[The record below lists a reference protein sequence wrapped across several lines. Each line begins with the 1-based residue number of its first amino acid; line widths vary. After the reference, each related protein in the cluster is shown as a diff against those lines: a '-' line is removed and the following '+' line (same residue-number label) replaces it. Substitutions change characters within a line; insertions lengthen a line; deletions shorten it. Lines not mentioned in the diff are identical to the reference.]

1 MPGQSWQLNETGA
14 YFSNSK
20 LSKDLIAKA
29 QPMTRFRQ
37 FTTKRADFGK
47 NEGQNLLFD
56 KLLDV
61 ETQGG
66 QLSEGQPI
74 PKTGFK
80 IRQGTCTANPYG
92 NSIPFTEEFEN
103 YSEFNVNDPIQS
115 RLINDAALVLD
126 QAAEAAFRQTKVIY
140 TPLQGAAPGD
150 ASQWS
155 VTGTAGVSSATR
167 RPVVPEDFVAVAD
180 AMKEGNYGGNISA
193 PVPFY
198 DNKQNYIN
206 IGSVS
211 SMRAL
216 RNPQAAG
223 ELNWRQDVQYG
234 DPKLLFSGEAGTWE
248 KVRFVEENHILG
260 RIKNADG
267 TDSGFA
273 GESYMFGKDAVMEI
287 VVCPLEVRRNVP
299 GDYGRDKGMAYYY
312 CGGFAPYWEYDA
324 TNEPENRIVR
334 IGG

>member
-14 YFSNSK
+14 YFSNNK

-47 NEGQNLLFD
+47 SEGQNLLFD

-61 ETQGG
+61 EVSGG

-80 IRQGTCTANPYG
+80 IRQGTCTANPVG
-92 NSIPFTEEFEN
+92 NSIPYTEEFSDF
-103 YSEFNVNDPIQS
+103 SEFDVTDPIQS

-126 QAAEAAFRQTKVIY
+126 TMAEAAFKQTKVIY
-140 TPLQGAAPGD
+140 TPLDGSQPGD
-150 ASQWS
+150 ANQWS
-155 VTGTAGVSSATR
+155 VTGTAVTGAR
-167 RPVVPEDFVAVAD
+167 RAITPEDFVQVAD
-180 AMKEGNYGGNISA
+180 AMKEGNYGGNKSA

-198 DNKQNYIN
+198 DSKQNYIN

-216 RNPQAAG
+216 RNPQPSG
-223 ELNWRQDVQYG
+223 DLNWRQDVQFG
-234 DPKLLFSGEAGTWE
+234 APDRLFAGEAGTWE
-248 KVRFVEENHILG
+248 KVRYVEENHLLG

-267 TDSGFA
+267 SDSGLP

-299 GDYGRDKGMAYYY
+299 GDYGRDRGMAYYY
-312 CGGFAPYWEYDA
+312 CGGFAPYWEYNA
-324 TNEPENRIVR
+324 TSEPDNRIVR